1 MTKGTSC
8 AILLAIHEILL
19 YYVANEGILSQIAI
33 FENKG

>member
-1 MTKGTSC
+1 MTNGTSY

-19 YYVANEGILSQIAI
+19 YYVANEGILSQIVV